1 MERSYNAREL
11 AYKLEDK
18 MEVLLRVV
26 EKDLSIGGKKFDIFV
41 VSIPKLNIS
50 FYLDYPKEWTEEE
63 KIYFTKE
70 YIKDKIQEKTS
81 IIQDALTDMIYYE
94 VDALAKSHNVI

>member
-18 MEVLLRVV
+18 MEVLLHVV
-26 EKDLSIGGKKFDIFV
+26 EKDVSIGGKKFDIFV
-41 VSIPKLNIS
+41 VSIPELNIS

-63 KIYFTKE
+63 KMYFTKE
-70 YIKDKIQEKTS
+70 YIKDNIRQRLETL
-81 IIQDALTDMIYYE
+81 QDALADMIYDE
-94 VDALAKSHNVI
+94 IDLWVEHNK

>member
-18 MEVLLRVV
+18 MEVLLHVV
-26 EKDLSIGGKKFDIFV
+26 EKDVSIGGKKFDIFV
-41 VSIPKLNIS
+41 VSIPELNIS

-63 KIYFTKE
+63 KMYFTKE
-70 YIKDKIQEKTS
+70 YIKDNIRQRLETL
-81 IIQDALTDMIYYE
+81 QDALADMIYDE
-94 VDALAKSHNVI
+94 IDMWVEHNK